1 MATMA
6 TNGTTPE
13 LQNDADHQSAPALT
27 ADQIGWYFVEQFYTT
42 MSKTPEKLHLFYSKN
57 SQFVYGEEA
66 QREPVSKG
74 RQDIEKR
81 IKNLNLKHAK
91 VCVTNVDSQS
101 TTGENIV
108 VQAIGEM
115 SIDNQPPRKFCQTF
129 ILAKQPSGYYVLND
143 MWRYIRDESEDVTDE
158 ADQAATSDVPGD
170 AEPAAQDESPD
181 APNNEAVKPPAVEL
195 DAATDNQKPEAD
207 TPAEESAPV
216 AEMATTDAP
225 VEQAQ
230 ETVEEKTETVPEP
243 EKIVQELAEEE
254 VKKPEEPKDP
264 APTPAVA
271 PAAAAD
277 PTPVVAQKEMPAEPA
292 KKLSWAKMLAQ
303 SGAKAMAPTP
313 AVAVPKAAT
322 PAVTPQARTP
332 VAAAPPATQAPAS
345 APAPAAEVKDQWQEA
360 KRQSRPQPSNTPGE
374 SGLHVYVKHVGEK
387 ISDEDLKKTLET
399 FGDLSHFDINRSKN
413 CAFAEYKAQAFFNA
427 AIAAGTITI
436 NGETVSVEPRRPKG
450 AHGFPNS
457 NRGGF
462 PGRSRGGYEGQRNG
476 SQGSGRGGFTGG
488 PRARG
493 GAPRGRGAPHAGVA

>member
-1 MATMA
+1 MA

-81 IKNLNLKHAK
+81 IKGLNLKHAK

-143 MWRYIRDESEDVTDE
+143 MWRYIRDESEESTEE
-158 ADQAATSDVPGD
+158 ADQAVTSDAPGD
-170 AEPAAQDESPD
+170 AEPDVQDEAQD
-181 APNNEAVKPPAVEL
+181 AAKNEHVEGADAVEL
-195 DAATDNQKPEAD
+195 DTVNQKLEAE
-207 TPAEESAPV
+207 PSAKESASV
-216 AEMATTDAP
+216 VEMPATDAP
-225 VEQAQ
+225 VEQAP
-230 ETVEEKTETVPEP
+230 EPVEEKTEAVAEP
-243 EKIVQELAEEE
+243 EKVVQELAEEE

-277 PTPVVAQKEMPAEPA
+277 PTPVVAQKEVPAEPA
-292 KKLSWAKMLAQ
+292 KKLSWAKMLAL
-303 SGAKAMAPTP
+303 SGGKAAAPTP

-322 PAVTPQARTP
+322 PAVASQARPP
-332 VAAAPPATQAPAS
+332 VAAATPATQAPAS
-345 APAPAAEVKDQWQEA
+345 NPASATEAKDQWQEA

-387 ISDEDLKKTLET
+387 ISDEDLKKALET

-413 CAFAEYKAQAFFNA
+413 CAFAEYKTQAFFNA
-427 AIAAGTITI
+427 AIAAGTITL

-476 SQGSGRGGFTGG
+476 GQGSGRGGFTGG

-493 GAPRGRGAPHAGVA
+493 GAPRGRGAPHAGAA